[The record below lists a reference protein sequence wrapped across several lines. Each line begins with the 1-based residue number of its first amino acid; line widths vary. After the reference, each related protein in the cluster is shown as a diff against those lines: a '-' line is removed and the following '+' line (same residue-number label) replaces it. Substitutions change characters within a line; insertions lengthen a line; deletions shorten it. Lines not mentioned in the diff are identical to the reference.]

1 MAKEIKIILPPMGEG
16 ITDAR
21 ITRWLVKVGDKV
33 EIDQPIVEIA
43 TDKVDSEVPAI
54 SAGTVKELL
63 FKEGDTPQVGQ
74 PILTLV
80 AEGAADFPTTKIESE
95 NLPKAEEKVPNK
107 IITENKTQPVTNNN
121 DELLIGL
128 SPLVR
133 KIAKEEGITPAE
145 LKQINGSGLNGRI
158 NKDDILAYIQKR
170 DNRIIEI
177 ETKAVQEVVQN
188 TTIQPAETG
197 ARHEVIPMDRMRK
210 LIAEHMVMSKQ
221 TSAHVTSFIEVD
233 VTNMVE
239 WRNRNKN
246 NFQKT
251 EGEKLTLTHL
261 FAEATVQT
269 IKKHPLINSS
279 VDGDKIILKKD
290 INLSIATAL
299 PNGNLIV
306 PVIKNSDRLNLVGLA
321 KSIND
326 LATRAREN
334 KLKPDEIQGG
344 TFTITNL
351 GMFDTLTGTP
361 IINQPQVA
369 ILAIGSIK
377 KRPVVIETKAGDVI
391 GIRQMCIIS
400 LSYDHRIVD
409 GALAGNFLK
418 TFRDSAESFNI
429 ERSL

>member
-1 MAKEIKIILPPMGEG
+1 MAKEIKIILPSMGEG

-33 EIDQPIVEIA
+33 EMDQPIVEIA
-43 TDKVDSEVPAI
+43 TDKVDSEVPSS

-63 FKEGDTPQVGQ
+63 YKEGDSPLIGQ
-74 PILTLV
+74 PIMIIT
-80 AEGAADFPTTKIESE
+80 AEGEVMIDDVKVETKSIQESSIKPD
-95 NLPKAEEKVPNK
+95 LKQPMVPS
-107 IITENKTQPVTNNN
+107 TPSQPSQ
-121 DELLIGL
+121 DDSFIGL

-133 KIAKEEGITPAE
+133 KIVKEEGITTSE
-145 LKQINGSGLNGRI
+145 LNQIKGSGLNGRI
-158 NKDDILAYIQKR
+158 NKDDILAYVQKR
-170 DNRIIEI
+170 DNKINEI
-177 ETKAVQEVVQN
+177 EVKAVETVQN
-188 TTIQPAETG
+188 NTSTQSTETG

-239 WRNRNKN
+239 WRNRNKDS
-246 NFQKT
+246 FQKS

-261 FAEATVQT
+261 FAEATIQA

-279 VDGDKIILKKD
+279 VDGDKIILKRD

-306 PVIKNSDRLNLVGLA
+306 PVVKNSDRLNLTGLA
-321 KSIND
+321 KNIND
-326 LATRAREN
+326 IATRAREN

-344 TFTITNL
+344 TFTVTNL

-377 KRPVVIETKAGDVI
+377 KRPVVIETSSGDVI
-391 GIRQMCIIS
+391 GIRQMCILS

-418 TFRDSAESFNI
+418 SLKDTIEDFKLERTF
-429 ERSL
+429 

>member
-21 ITRWLVKVGDKV
+21 ITRWLVKVGDNV

-43 TDKVDSEVPAI
+43 TDKVDSEVPSI
-54 SAGTVKELL
+54 SAGTVKEILY
-63 FKEGDTPQVGQ
+63 KEGDTPQVGQ
-74 PILTLV
+74 PILIIV
-80 AEGAADFPTTKIESE
+80 AEGAADIPATKIESE
-95 NLPKAEEKVPNK
+95 SLPKAEEKVPNK
-107 IITENKTQPVTNNN
+107 IITDNKHQPVADNN
-121 DELLIGL
+121 DELIIGL

-170 DNRIIEI
+170 DSRINEI

-188 TTIQPAETG
+188 TQTPLSETG

-239 WRNRNKN
+239 WRNRNKD
-246 NFQKT
+246 NFQKN

-261 FAEATVQT
+261 FAEATVQA

-299 PNGNLIV
+299 PSGNLIV

-418 TFRDSAESFNI
+418 TFRDTVENFNI

>member
-1 MAKEIKIILPPMGEG
+1 
-16 ITDAR
+16 
-21 ITRWLVKVGDKV
+21 
-33 EIDQPIVEIA
+33 
-43 TDKVDSEVPAI
+43 
-54 SAGTVKELL
+54 
-63 FKEGDTPQVGQ
+63 
-74 PILTLV
+74 
-80 AEGAADFPTTKIESE
+80 
-95 NLPKAEEKVPNK
+95 
-107 IITENKTQPVTNNN
+107 
-121 DELLIGL
+121 
-128 SPLVR
+128 
-133 KIAKEEGITPAE
+133 
-145 LKQINGSGLNGRI
+145 
-158 NKDDILAYIQKR
+158 
-170 DNRIIEI
+170 
-177 ETKAVQEVVQN
+177 
-188 TTIQPAETG
+188 
-197 ARHEVIPMDRMRK
+197 
-210 LIAEHMVMSKQ
+210 
-221 TSAHVTSFIEVD
+221 
-233 VTNMVE
+233 MVE
-239 WRNRNKN
+239 WRNRNKD
-246 NFQKT
+246 NFQKN

-261 FAEATVQT
+261 FAEATVQA

-290 INLSIATAL
+290 VNLSIATAL

-377 KRPVVIETKAGDVI
+377 KRPVVIETNAGDVI

-418 TFRDSAESFNI
+418 TFRDSVESFNI

>member
-21 ITRWLVKVGDKV
+21 ITRWLIKVGDKV
-33 EIDQPIVEIA
+33 EIDQPVVEIA
-43 TDKVDSEVPAI
+43 TDKVDSEIPSN
-54 SAGTVKELL
+54 SAGTVKERL
-63 FKEGDTPQVGQ
+63 FNEGDTPQVGQ
-74 PILTLV
+74 PILILTV
-80 AEGAADFPTTKIESE
+80 EAGADSSDSSVDVTPTRIEPTID
-95 NLPKAEEKVPNK
+95 LPKKNEVTGHVSTEESF
-107 IITENKTQPVTNNN
+107 T
-121 DELLIGL
+121 GL

-133 KIAKEEGITPAE
+133 KIIKEESISSSE
-145 LKQINGSGLNGRI
+145 LKQITGSGLNGRI
-158 NKDDILAYIQKR
+158 NKDDIIAYIQKR
-170 DNRIIEI
+170 DSKISEI
-177 ETKAVQEVVQN
+177 EFKALETVQSSQ
-188 TTIQPAETG
+188 TQQPSETG
-197 ARHEVIPMDRMRK
+197 TRHEIIPMDRMRK

-239 WRNRNKN
+239 WRNRNKE
-246 NFQKT
+246 NFQKS

-269 IKKHPLINSS
+269 IKKLPLINSS

-306 PVIKNSDRLNLVGLA
+306 PVVKNADRLNLAGLA
-321 KSIND
+321 KGIND

-369 ILAIGSIK
+369 ILAIGAIK
-377 KRPVVIETKAGDVI
+377 KRPVVIETQSGDVI

-418 TFRDSAESFNI
+418 TFRDTLESFDRKDLNK
-429 ERSL
+429 

>member
-33 EIDQPIVEIA
+33 EVDQPIVEIA
-43 TDKVDSEVPAI
+43 TDKVDSEVPSI

-80 AEGAADFPTTKIESE
+80 TEGNTEFPNTNIETE
-95 NLPKAEEKVPNK
+95 NQPKAEDKVQN
-107 IITENKTQPVTNNN
+107 INITENKTQPVTISN
-121 DELLIGL
+121 EESLVGL

-133 KIAKEEGITPAE
+133 KIAKEEGISASE
-145 LKQINGSGLNGRI
+145 LMQIKGTGLNGRI

-170 DNRIIEI
+170 DSRISEI
-177 ETKAVQEVVQN
+177 ETKAVQEV
-188 TTIQPAETG
+188 IQPHTTQTTETG
-197 ARHEVIPMDRMRK
+197 TRHEIIPMDRMRK

-239 WRNRNKN
+239 WRNKNKD

-261 FAEATVQT
+261 FAETTVQA

-321 KSIND
+321 KSVND

-344 TFTITNL
+344 TFTIINL

-377 KRPVVIETKAGDVI
+377 KRPVVIETNVGDVI

-418 TFRDSAESFNI
+418 TFRDSVESFNI

>member
-33 EIDQPIVEIA
+33 EVDQPIVEIA
-43 TDKVDSEVPAI
+43 TDKVDSEVPSI

-80 AEGAADFPTTKIESE
+80 TEGATDIPATKIESE

-107 IITENKTQPVTNNN
+107 IITENKTQPATDPNN
-121 DELLIGL
+121 ELYVGL

-170 DNRIIEI
+170 DSRINEI

-188 TTIQPAETG
+188 TQIPLSETG

-239 WRNRNKN
+239 WRNRNKET
-246 NFQKT
+246 FQKT

-261 FAEATVQT
+261 FAEATVQA

-290 INLSIATAL
+290 VNLSIATAL

-377 KRPVVIETKAGDVI
+377 KRPVVIETNAGDVI

-418 TFRDSAESFNI
+418 TFRDSVESFNI